1 MDDAFRVYSAAVK
14 GTLGPGWW
22 SSWPLSTRHSVG
34 DVCSVTGGQLL
45 NAGSLGA
52 LGVHSSTRGSP
63 YRDHLT
69 YDSNGSV
76 AVTFKASGITGPL
89 FQALSEAE
97 LGAHV
102 AFSRDR
108 SVFAVFNGLRET
120 AMTEPRLLARY
131 LTELYFRKEW
141 EPGWVAVTHVLS
153 AEAGTVLIAAAATA
167 EAELRVTAD
176 VGAGAAVK
184 MADLAGNVG
193 LARSHSIGLE
203 WLGDKRSTP
212 FCRVVALRKS
222 WLGRV
227 DADFAPRQQAKGFA
241 PADIPARLIN
251 QAQNRPDEVI
261 AEVAAGD
268 APSNGS

>member
-1 MDDAFRVYSAAVK
+1 MLRPVVPHRQRVPGRGCGGVVRGGRGCGTPDSEMSSPCRNPSWDNPGREGFRMDDAFRVYSAAVK

-131 LTELYFRKEW
+131 LTELYFRK
-141 EPGWVAVTHVLS
+141 
-153 AEAGTVLIAAAATA
+153 
-167 EAELRVTAD
+167 
-176 VGAGAAVK
+176 
-184 MADLAGNVG
+184 
-193 LARSHSIGLE
+193 
-203 WLGDKRSTP
+203 
-212 FCRVVALRKS
+212 
-222 WLGRV
+222 
-227 DADFAPRQQAKGFA
+227 
-241 PADIPARLIN
+241 
-251 QAQNRPDEVI
+251 
-261 AEVAAGD
+261 
-268 APSNGS
+268 